1 MKQNHV
7 TDLLPEYLDGL
18 LDKTQKGKVE
28 THLKK
33 CALCTKELKDLK
45 VLFNSFDEE
54 KEVVPSDNLK
64 TNFYELLEKEK
75 QNSLKVITIGSKA
88 KSSKKS
94 WMPNLLKIAASI
106 VLLIGSFMMG
116 KKQQEQKANVE
127 IAALMNESLDIKQTA
142 MLSLMENKSASKRI
156 QGVHYIDE
164 FSNPDEAI
172 VTALTDRML
181 YDENT
186 NVRLTA
192 VEALRGFTT
201 SETVKNAYIKALKI
215 EKDPGIQITV
225 IQILVQ
231 IQEKKAVAPM
241 QELLLQ
247 EDTQPFI
254 KEQIKSL
261 LPNII

>member
-45 VLFNSFDEE
+45 VLFNAFDGEE
-54 KEVVPSDNLK
+54 ELVPSNNLK

-75 QNSLKVITIGSKA
+75 QNSPKVIAIGSKA
-88 KSSKKS
+88 KSSNKS

-106 VLLIGSFMMG
+106 ALLIGSFMLG
-116 KKQQEQKANVE
+116 KKQQEQKASVE
-127 IAALMNESLDIKQTA
+127 IAALMNERLDIKQTA
-142 MLSLMENKSASKRI
+142 MLSLMENKSASRRI
-156 QGVHYIDE
+156 QGVNYIDQ
-164 FSNPDEAI
+164 FTDPDEAI
-172 VTALTDRML
+172 VKALTDRML

-192 VEALRGFTT
+192 VEALASFTA
-201 SETVKNAYIKALKI
+201 SETVKNAYITALKT

-231 IQEKKAVAPM
+231 IQEKKAIAPM
-241 QELLLQ
+241 QELLRH
-247 EDTQPFI
+247 EETQPYVKKHI
-254 KEQIKSL
+254 ESL
-261 LPNII
+261 LPIII